1 MQTSERFA
9 AARQVHEVAREYR
22 SKGYEVIVEPEAAE
36 LPEPLARFRPDVVA
50 RKADE
55 VVVVEVKSRGSLS
68 DPELQ
73 QLAKVV
79 RAQPGWRFELVI
91 LKLEPGP
98 PGTRAWNA
106 EDAADALRQV
116 EAILRSGHRDA
127 ALLLAWSAAEA
138 TLRLLADKER
148 LVLDR
153 DDALYLLKLL
163 ATRAVITRDQHDL
176 LWEVLQLRNA
186 VAHGHKP
193 PELDPAKIRN
203 LCETVSALL
212 EQASRRS
219 ARTRQEAMR
228 DHA

>member
-9 AARQVHEVAREYR
+9 AARQVDEIAREYR
-22 SKGYEVIVEPEAAE
+22 SKGYEVIVEPESAQ

-73 QLAKVV
+73 ELAKAV
-79 RAQPGWRFELVI
+79 RAQAGWRFELVV
-91 LKLEPGP
+91 LKPEPGP
-98 PGTRAWNA
+98 PGTKAWNA
-106 EDAADALRQV
+106 EDVAHRLRQV
-116 EAILRSGHRDA
+116 EAILSSGHRDA

-138 TLRLLADKER
+138 TLRLLADKEG
-148 LVLDR
+148 LALDR
-153 DDALYLLKLL
+153 EDALYLLKLL
-163 ATRAVITRDQHDL
+163 ASRAVITRNQHDL

-193 PELDPAKIRN
+193 PELDTAKIRKF
-203 LCETVSALL
+203 CTTISALL
-212 EQASRRS
+212 EQVGRQRLR
-219 ARTRQEAMR
+219 ARKGAMQE
-228 DHA
+228 HA